1 MAAAAATTFAAT
13 PQRLSGAYSI
23 LILLLM
29 ACGGATAQVFP
40 PWNGTF
46 PMGPGFGSAGGS
58 GGAAGAGAAMG
69 VPAMF
74 VFGDSLTDNGNNNDL
89 TSLAKANYLPY
100 GIDFA
105 GGPTGRFSNGYTM
118 VDEIAQLLGLP
129 LLPAHSEASGD
140 AVLHGVNYASAA
152 AGILDNT
159 GQNFVGRIPFNQQ
172 IKNFEQTLDQISR
185 KLGAG
190 RLASSLARSIFYVGM
205 GSNDYLNNYL
215 MPNYNT
221 RNEYNGD
228 QYSTLLVQQ
237 YTKQLNSLYNL
248 GARKF
253 VIAGVGSM
261 ACIPNMRARSPQ
273 NMCSPDV
280 DDLIIPFNNKVKAMV
295 SSLNANR
302 PRAKFIYV
310 DNYAMIS
317 EVLRNPWSYGFS
329 MIDRGCC
336 GLGRNRGLITCLPFL
351 RPCPNRNTYVFWDA
365 FHPTERVNV
374 LLGRAAFNGGTDVVY
389 PMNIQQLAAWQP

>member
-1 MAAAAATTFAAT
+1 MAACSTATV
-13 PQRLSGAYSI
+13 
-23 LILLLM
+23 LLLVLL

-40 PWNGTF
+40 RPLFPRAPWNFTF
-46 PMGPGFGSAGGS
+46 PNGPGD
-58 GGAAGAGAAMG
+58 AAGASGTGATG
-69 VPAMF
+69 GGGGGPSVPAMF

-118 VDEIAQLLGLP
+118 VDAIAELLGLP
-129 LLPAHSEASGD
+129 LLPSNNEASNADSD
-140 AVLHGVNYASAA
+140 AGALQGVNYASAA

-172 IKNFEQTLDQISR
+172 IKNFQTTLNQIKV

-190 RLASSLARSIFYVGM
+190 KLASSLGRSIFYVGM

-228 QYSTLLVQQ
+228 QYSTLLVQH
-237 YTKQLNSLYNL
+237 YTKQLTSLYNL
-248 GARKF
+248 GARRF

-261 ACIPNMRARSPQ
+261 ACIPNMRARNPT

-280 DDLIIPFNNKVKAMV
+280 DELIAPFNSKVKGMV
-295 SSLNANR
+295 DTLNANL
-302 PRAKFIYV
+302 PRAKLIYI
-310 DNYAMIS
+310 DNFEMIS
-317 EVLRNPWSYGFS
+317 EVLRSPFNYGFS
-329 MIDRGCC
+329 VVDRGCC
-336 GLGRNRGLITCLPFL
+336 GIGRNRGVITCLPFL
-351 RPCPNRNTYVFWDA
+351 RPCPNRNTYIFWDA

-374 LLGRAAFNGGTDVVY
+374 LLGKAAYSGGTDLAY

>member
-1 MAAAAATTFAAT
+1 MAASAAA
-13 PQRLSGAYSI
+13 
-23 LILLLM
+23 LLLLV
-29 ACGGATAQVFP
+29 ALGGAAAQVFP

-46 PMGPGFGSAGGS
+46 PVPGFGGGSS
-58 GGAAGAGAAMG
+58 GGAGAPAATG

-89 TSLAKANYLPY
+89 QSLAKANYPPY

-129 LLPAHSEASGD
+129 LLPSHPDASSAD
-140 AVLHGVNYASAA
+140 AALHGVNFASAA

-172 IKNFEQTLDQISR
+172 IKNFEQTLGQLR
-185 KLGAG
+185 TKLGGAG
-190 RLASSLARSIFYVGM
+190 MARSIFYVGM

-237 YTKQLNSLYNL
+237 YAKQLNTLYGL
-248 GARKF
+248 GARRF

-261 ACIPNMRARSPQ
+261 ACIPNMRARSPR
-273 NMCSPDV
+273 NVCSPDV

-295 SSLNANR
+295 NNLNANR
-302 PRAKFIYV
+302 HDAKFIYV

-317 EVLRNPWSYGFS
+317 EILRNPWSYGFS
-329 MIDRGCC
+329 VIDRGCC
-336 GLGRNRGLITCLPFL
+336 GIGRNRGMITCLPFL
-351 RPCPNRNTYVFWDA
+351 RPCLNRNTYIFWDA

>member
-1 MAAAAATTFAAT
+1 MAAPSTSTATV
-13 PQRLSGAYSI
+13 
-23 LILLLM
+23 LLLVLL
-29 ACGGATAQVFP
+29 ACGGATAQVTVP
-40 PWNGTF
+40 ARAVELHVPERARRRSRGQRHRRD
-46 PMGPGFGSAGGS
+46 GRRRRRAV
-58 GGAAGAGAAMG
+58 GAGHVRVRRLPDG
-69 VPAMF
+69 QRQH
-74 VFGDSLTDNGNNNDL
+74 NDL

-100 GIDFA
+100 GIDLA

-118 VDEIAQLLGLP
+118 VDAIAELLGLP
-129 LLPAHSEASGD
+129 LLPSNNEASNADSD
-140 AVLHGVNYASAA
+140 AGALQGVNYASAA

-172 IKNFEQTLDQISR
+172 IKNFQTTLNQIKG

-190 RLASSLARSIFYVGM
+190 KLASSLGRSIFYVGM

-228 QYSTLLVQQ
+228 QYSTLLVQH
-237 YTKQLNSLYNL
+237 YTKQLTSLYNL
-248 GARKF
+248 GARRF

-261 ACIPNMRARSPQ
+261 ACIPNMRARNPT

-280 DDLIIPFNNKVKAMV
+280 DELIAPFNSKVKGMV
-295 SSLNANR
+295 DSLNANL
-302 PRAKFIYV
+302 PRAKLIYI
-310 DNYAMIS
+310 DNFEMIS
-317 EVLRNPWSYGFS
+317 E
-329 MIDRGCC
+329 
-336 GLGRNRGLITCLPFL
+336 
-351 RPCPNRNTYVFWDA
+351 CPNRNTYIFWDA

-374 LLGRAAFNGGTDVVY
+374 LLGKAAYSGGTDLAY

>member
-1 MAAAAATTFAAT
+1 MAAAAA
-13 PQRLSGAYSI
+13 
-23 LILLLM
+23 LLLLLSL
-29 ACGGATAQVFP
+29 GGTAAQVFP

-46 PMGPGFGSAGGS
+46 PGFGAGS
-58 GGAAGAGAAMG
+58 GGGGGGAAAGTATG

-89 TSLAKANYLPY
+89 QSLAKANYPPY

-129 LLPAHSEASGD
+129 LLPSHPSASSAD
-140 AVLHGVNYASAA
+140 AALHGVNFASAA

-172 IKNFEQTLDQISR
+172 IKNFEQTLDQLSR
-185 KLGAG
+185 KLGGAG
-190 RLASSLARSIFYVGM
+190 KLAPSLARSIFYVGM

-221 RNEYNGD
+221 RNEYDGD

-237 YTKQLNSLYNL
+237 YAKQLGALYKL

-261 ACIPNMRARSPQ
+261 ACIPNMRARSPR
-273 NMCSPDV
+273 NVCSPDV

-295 SSLNANR
+295 NSLNANR
-302 PRAKFIYV
+302 PNAKFIYV

-329 MIDRGCC
+329 VVDRGCC
-336 GLGRNRGLITCLPFL
+336 GIGRNRGMITCLPFL
-351 RPCPNRNTYVFWDA
+351 RPCLNRNTYIFWDA